1 MDIEIINKSKNELEF
16 IVKEQDSSFF
26 DMIVNIASTKKD
38 VEFVSKKVSD
48 NLVNE
53 FTVYL
58 RTREKPAK
66 DVLIDCITEAEEE
79 FNGIIKN
86 LEKAV
91 SKKWKPKLKLKK
103 KANLL
108 F

>member
-79 FNGIIKN
+79 FSGIIKN

-91 SKKWKPKLKLKK
+91 SKK
-103 KANLL
+103 
-108 F
+108 